1 MADFQYGLKSREKLS
16 TCYEPLL
23 RVAYLA
29 IEMTPVDITI
39 VHGWR
44 SEREQNLLF
53 ESGASRKQWPDSEHN
68 NEDEEDG
75 DPCSMAIDFAP
86 WINGTIPW
94 SDTHAF
100 AVVAGVFF
108 AAAKEH
114 EVTLR
119 WGGDWDMDGS
129 TEDQTLMDWGHVE
142 IRI

>member
-1 MADFQYGLKSREKLS
+1 MADFKYGVGSREKIS
-16 TCYEPLL
+16 TCCEPLIM
-23 RVAYLA
+23 VANLA
-29 IEMTPVDITI
+29 IQMTPVDITI

-53 ESGASRKQWPDSEHN
+53 DSGASRKRWPDSTHN
-68 NEDEEDG
+68 ILDDD
-75 DPCSMAIDFAP
+75 DPCSMALDFAP

-129 TEDQTLMDWGHVE
+129 TEDQSLMDWGHVE
-142 IRI
+142 SRI